1 MGNSDTAL
9 AADQTSFG
17 SVPEAEADRKRI
29 LAAIRRFVADGDLV
43 PPLTLGDLESGA
55 ETVLRD
61 EGFPLTYRNYAMVLF
76 NTEVWRETLASIPF
90 ERRILLLP
98 QCLRASEECPAEIDE
113 FGLLCQACGRCP
125 IGELQALAEELG
137 YVVLVAEGTTVVTKL
152 LESGKV
158 DAVIGVGCLSALE
171 ESFPL
176 TTIHAIPGMA
186 FPLLYDGCVDTKAD
200 VGWVRDAITLTSDK
214 GWRARLDFDQLKRD
228 VRSWFLPAALADLLG
243 PPTESPEQIAFEWM
257 TKAGKRWRPF
267 LVASTYKALMGAE
280 APIPECVRKLAV
292 AVECFHKASL
302 VHDDIEDDDGLR
314 YDEPTLHCT
323 YGIPIALNT
332 GDLLLG
338 LGYKLVAECGLSAEQ
353 TARIV
358 SVAADAHRK
367 LCLGQGQ
374 ELAALHERRPLS
386 SSAVLDVYRRKTS
399 PAFGVSLQ
407 FGVIAAGADDDLCG
421 LLDEFSDALGVAYQ
435 ILDDLDDVRDADSEL
450 SPKRVSP
457 SLLHALAREG
467 SETGSAEVA
476 TALTADSPAVR
487 KAEILFE
494 QYKDEAI
501 RLLNPLRNAELK
513 SLLRRVVGK
522 ILNET

>member
-9 AADQTSFG
+9 AADQTAFG
-17 SVPEAEADRKRI
+17 SVPEDQADRERI

-43 PPLTLGDLESGA
+43 PPLTLGDLELGA

-61 EGFPLTYRNYAMVLF
+61 EGLSLTYRDYAMVLF
-76 NTEVWRETLASIPF
+76 NTELWRETLASIPF

-98 QCLRASEECPAEIDE
+98 QCLRDSGECPAEIDE
-113 FGLLCQACGRCP
+113 FGLLCKECGRCP
-125 IGELQALAEELG
+125 IGELQNLAEGLG
-137 YVVLVAEGTTVVTKL
+137 YVVLVAEGTTVVAKL
-152 LESGKV
+152 LEGGKV
-158 DAVIGVGCLSALE
+158 DAVIGAGCLSALE

-186 FPLLYDGCVDTKAD
+186 FPLLYDGCVDTKVD
-200 VGWVRDAITLTSDK
+200 VDWVRDAITVASDK
-214 GWRARLDFDQLKRD
+214 GWRPRLDFDELKKD
-228 VRSWFLPAALADLLG
+228 VRGWFLPAPLADLLG
-243 PPTESPEQIAFEWM
+243 PPTESPEQVAFDWM
-257 TKAGKRWRPF
+257 TRAGKRWRPF
-267 LVASTYKALMGAE
+267 LVASLYKALKRAD

-314 YDEPTLHCT
+314 YDEPTLHCAH
-323 YGIPIALNT
+323 GIPIALNT

-358 SVAADAHRK
+358 SVAAEAHRK

-374 ELAALHERRPLS
+374 ELAALRERRSLS

-407 FGVIAAGADDDLCG
+407 FGAIAAGADDDLCR
-421 LLDEFSDALGVAYQ
+421 LLDQFSDALGVAYQ
-435 ILDDLDDVRDADSEL
+435 ILDDLDDIRDADSAL
-450 SPKRVSP
+450 SQERTCPP
-457 SLLHALAREG
+457 LLDALAREHA
-467 SETGSAEVA
+467 ETGDAEVA
-476 TALTADSPAVR
+476 ATLTADSPAAR
-487 KAEILFE
+487 KAELLFE
-494 QYKDEAI
+494 QYKNEAI
-501 RLLNPLRNAELK
+501 TLLNPLKNAELK